1 MLGIYNT
8 SDGCPFS
15 VRVSIVCLLFCV
27 SINIPMHI
35 HKRAFNILIAME
47 NMYWL
52 RESHIA
58 YSLKNI
64 IVGWKQICLYVYVNV

>member
-1 MLGIYNT
+1 MEFTTTAMADHSLYVYL
-8 SDGCPFS
+8 SYVFF
-15 VRVSIVCLLFCV
+15 FCV

-64 IVGWKQICLYVYVNV
+64 IVGW

>member
-1 MLGIYNT
+1 
-8 SDGCPFS
+8 
-15 VRVSIVCLLFCV
+15 
-27 SINIPMHI
+27 MHI
-35 HKRAFNILIAME
+35 HKGAFYILIAME

-64 IVGWKQICLYVYVNV
+64 IVGW